1 MRSPR
6 VVRKRCLNCTT
17 ILEPKPPGALPK
29 GFFCDVVCARDWWGQ
44 ASLISRIHLITEL
57 ELDTPRHM
65 TLVDMTQDVS
75 GAEETPE
82 TAEED
87 IPEAGTLIAT

>member
-1 MRSPR
+1 
-6 VVRKRCLNCTT
+6 
-17 ILEPKPPGALPK
+17 
-29 GFFCDVVCARDWWGQ
+29 
-44 ASLISRIHLITEL
+44 
-57 ELDTPRHM
+57 M